1 MDLQNHDET
10 VGVEDLVFMLLLLVA
25 GFAFGFSFV
34 PFFGV
39 LGGGGLLDYALT
51 FLCWAGALLTLTAAW
66 FMELSARK
74 DAEAQCESTT
84 TCSRATSKTPPDRLW
99 FFH

>member
-10 VGVEDLVFMLLLLVA
+10 VGEDLVFMLLLLGA
-25 GFAFGFSFV
+25 GFLIGFSFL
-34 PFFGV
+34 PLLGV
-39 LGGGGLLDYALT
+39 LNDGDLLDYVAM
-51 FLCWAGALLTLTAAW
+51 FLCWAGSLLLLIVAW
-66 FMELSARK
+66 FMALSARK